1 MKFSQIP
8 LLFWLAAL
16 ICGEARGVELP
27 ELWSVTPLT
36 IGGSSPAIA
45 SDGTIY
51 VAASGTTNYH
61 DFSGGKLVA
70 LSPQGKV
77 KWEFKTFCDINASPA
92 IGNDGTIY
100 FGARDRKFHAV
111 TPQGKARWEFVIDNW
126 IDSSAAIAKDGTICF
141 GGWDKKFYAL
151 TPDGGKKWAIDTGGP
166 IDSSPAIAADGT
178 IYFGSHDKK
187 FYALKPDGS
196 QKWAFITGGA
206 IISSPA
212 LNCDGSI
219 YFTSVDGNLYV
230 LNADGT
236 QKLKLKTGGCGPSS
250 PIIDTAGNIY
260 LCTTNFIQCFSATG
274 GKKWDWGY
282 PEVDGAAAL
291 AADGTA
297 YFGIIGDY
305 GVGAV
310 LAFNTN
316 GDPVARGNVGSAV
329 TGSPA
334 IGDDGTIY
342 VGSGSGAFALKGTS
356 GPAKSCWPKFRGN
369 SAQNGRLDH

>member
-1 MKFSQIP
+1 MLSRLVLIGCV
-8 LLFWLAAL
+8 AAL
-16 ICGEARGVELP
+16 LCRKARAAELP
-27 ELWSVTPLT
+27 ELWSVTPLS
-36 IGGSSPAIA
+36 IAGSSPAIA

-51 VAASGTTNYH
+51 VAASGYTNFH
-61 DFSGGKLVA
+61 DFSGGKLLA

-77 KWEFKTFCDINASPA
+77 KWEFKTFCDIKASPA

-100 FGARDRKFHAV
+100 FGGRDRKFHAV
-111 TPQGKARWEFVIDNW
+111 SPQGKTRWEFVTDNW
-126 IDSSAAIAKDGTICF
+126 IDSSAAIAKDGTIYF

-151 TPDGGKKWAIDTGGP
+151 TPDGGKKWALDTGGP

-187 FYALKPDGS
+187 FYALNPDGS
-196 QKWAFITGGA
+196 QRWAFATGGP
-206 IISSPA
+206 ILSSPA

-236 QKLKLKTGGCGPSS
+236 QKLKLKTDGYGPSS
-250 PIIDTAGNIY
+250 PVVDAAGNIY
-260 LCTTNFIQCFSATG
+260 LCTTNLIQSFSATG

-282 PEVDGAAAL
+282 PEVEGAAAL

-297 YFGIIGDY
+297 YFNIIGDY

-310 LAFNTN
+310 LAFDTT
-316 GDPVARGNVGSAV
+316 GTVIARGNVGGEL

-334 IGDDGTIY
+334 IGNDGTIY
-342 VGSGSGAFALKGTS
+342 VGSGSGVFAFKGTAN
-356 GPAKSCWPKFRGN
+356 PAKSCWPKFRGN
-369 SAQNGRLDH
+369 AAQNGRLEH

>member
-1 MKFSQIP
+1 MFSRFS
-8 LLFWLAAL
+8 LLFCLTAL
-16 ICGEARGVELP
+16 LCRETVATDLP
-27 ELWSVTPLT
+27 ELWSVTPLS
-36 IGGSSPAIA
+36 IAGSSPAIA
-45 SDGTIY
+45 NDGTIY
-51 VAASGTTNYH
+51 IAASGYTNFH
-61 DFSGGKLVA
+61 DFSGGKLIA

-77 KWEFKTFCDINASPA
+77 KWEFKTFCDIKASPA

-100 FGARDRKFHAV
+100 FGGRDRKFHAV
-111 TPQGKARWEFVIDNW
+111 SAQGKARWEFVTDNW
-126 IDSSAAIAKDGTICF
+126 IDSSAAIAKDGTIYF

-151 TPDGGKKWAIDTGGP
+151 NPDGNKKWALDTGGP
-166 IDSSPAIAADGT
+166 IDSSPAVAADGT

-187 FYALKPDGS
+187 FYALNPDGS
-196 QKWAFITGGA
+196 QKWAFATGGA
-206 IISSPA
+206 ILASPA

-236 QKLKLKTGGCGPSS
+236 PKMKLKTGGYGTSS
-250 PIIDTAGNIY
+250 PVIDTNGNIY

-274 GKKWDWGY
+274 AKKWDWGY

-305 GVGAV
+305 GVGV
-310 LAFNTN
+310 LLAFDAAGATI
-316 GDPVARGNVGSAV
+316 ARADVGSAI

-334 IGDDGTIY
+334 IGNDGTVY
-342 VGSGSGAFALKGTS
+342 TGSGSGFFAIKGTT
-356 GPAKSCWPKFRGN
+356 GPARSCWPKFRGN
-369 SAQNGRLDH
+369 AAQNGRLDH